1 METGAKSAV
10 VDLWKREDG
19 VLSSR
24 CFARRVGGSEALIM
38 RLRND
43 KRLDKHGGCVNT
55 LSFNSDG
62 TILASGSDDRQI
74 ILWDWDAGTVKH
86 QFHSGHS
93 NNVFQARF
101 MPFTDD
107 RVMVT
112 CAADGE
118 VRQLKILEG
127 GKVRTTLLGVHE
139 GRAHK
144 LAIEPGSP
152 YIFYSCGEDG
162 LVQHFDLRSKTPTK
176 LLTCKNNQTSIIH
189 LNAITIDP
197 TDPNL
202 FVVGGT
208 DEYACMYDI
217 RRYKWDGSTDIGR
230 PVNLFCPAHLLGED
244 HLGITGLAFSH
255 HGELLTS
262 YNDENIYLFQKG
274 QGLGPDSWLGPNR
287 EGSDPDS
294 EGPRVFEGHRNCD
307 TVKGVSF
314 FGPNCEY
321 VASGSDCGRLFIWRK
336 SDAKLLRA
344 IDGDRYVVNCIESH
358 PYATVIASSGID
370 NDIKMW
376 IPNSTEPASPVN
388 ISELK
393 HKRRN
398 RFWRFALPEDLIAQV
413 LAMRRQR
420 RDDDEFEP
428 SNSDLINLI
437 VQMAN
442 GDDVSDENSGQSSEG
457 PGDCRVN

>member
-38 RLRND
+38 RLRNYR
-43 KRLDKHGGCVNT
+43 RLDKHGGCVNT
-55 LSFNSDG
+55 VSFNSDG

-152 YIFYSCGEDG
+152 YIFYCCGEDG

-208 DEYACMYDI
+208 DEYARMYDI
-217 RRYKWDGSTDIGR
+217 RRYKWDASTDIGR
-230 PVNLFCPAHLLGED
+230 PVNLFCPAHLIGED

-255 HGELLTS
+255 YGELLTS

-287 EGSDPDS
+287 EGSDTDS

-344 IDGDRYVVNCIESH
+344 IDGDKYVVNCIESH
-358 PYATVIASSGID
+358 PNATAIASSGID
-370 NDIKMW
+370 NDIKIW
-376 IPNSTEPASPVN
+376 IPNATEPATPVN
-388 ISELK
+388 ASELTYHSYK
-393 HKRRN
+393 FQNDSGH
-398 RFWRFALPEDLIAQV
+398 L
-413 LAMRRQR
+413 
-420 RDDDEFEP
+420 
-428 SNSDLINLI
+428 
-437 VQMAN
+437 QMLLYFL
-442 GDDVSDENSGQSSEG
+442 
-457 PGDCRVN
+457 